1 MTAATEWR
9 TSTTMRTIRLTTCS
23 LLFVF
28 LSGCA
33 IQKSRAP
40 QIAAPTADALNVA
53 TLVNEAQHDYI
64 AFFQTVGSLEKQGAL
79 SAAQV
84 AKLNAAGNNI
94 RDLLDA
100 AGGLTQTYAA
110 TQNQS
115 VAQEITTYLTQAAS
129 IYAQIYAERASD
141 LSSNANAKAAG
152 AK

>member
-1 MTAATEWR
+1 
-9 TSTTMRTIRLTTCS
+9 MRTIRVAASALV
-23 LLFVF
+23 FVL

-40 QIAAPTADALNVA
+40 QIQPFTADALNVG
-53 TLVNEAQHDYI
+53 TLVSEAQHDYI
-64 AFFQTVGSLEKQGAL
+64 TFFQTVGSLEKQGAL
-79 SAAQV
+79 SPAQV
-84 AKLNAAGNNI
+84 AALNGAGNNI

-100 AGGLTQTYAA
+100 AGGLTQTYAS

-129 IYAQIYAERASD
+129 IYAQIYAERASM
-141 LSSNANAKAAG
+141 LSSNANAKAKAAG